1 MELFTTLGNRIDE
14 ELERREQEE
23 VKKQNEKIKKEQQ
36 ALAAEERRIQA
47 SEDRAK
53 IKRKRL
59 EKYGIKKQ
67 GGVLRYPAEALTE
80 HTDYLQIDI
89 ERYEAIGDNYI
100 TSTGSSGRY
109 VVGTAKQNRAGKT
122 SSKKL
127 AKKPLINLGSILLPI
142 PANIEDSNNVVYG
155 DSTLNGLA
163 AAGVSAVETGMTTL
177 GQAIA
182 GTGNV
187 DLGAIKS
194 DISNKIEAGLG
205 GGDKETALATAS
217 DIVTKKLISEA
228 VNIFGQNVTT
238 QQLLSRNTGEI
249 LNPNMELL
257 FSDVTIRNFR
267 FNFKLTPRNPKE
279 VEQIKLIIRAF
290 KRNMAP
296 QAQGGVQGAGNFL
309 LRAPNIF
316 KLRYRSGTK
325 DHPFLNKFK
334 QCFLTGV
341 QTTYTG
347 EGVYS
352 TYDDRTPVS
361 IILDLSFK
369 EIQPIYDIDYD
380 TRPGDKAVGY

>member
-23 VKKQNEKIKKEQQ
+23 VKKQKEKIKKEQQ

-187 DLGAIKS
+187 DLGAMKS

-279 VEQIKLIIRAF
+279 AEQIKLIIRAF

-380 TRPGDKAVGY
+380 TRPGNRAVGY

>member
-23 VKKQNEKIKKEQQ
+23 VKKQKEKIKKEQQ

-187 DLGAIKS
+187 DLGAMKS

-279 VEQIKLIIRAF
+279 AEQIKLIIRAF

-380 TRPGDKAVGY
+380 TTPGNRAVGY

>member
-194 DISNKIEAGLG
+194 D
-205 GGDKETALATAS
+205 
-217 DIVTKKLISEA
+217 
-228 VNIFGQNVTT
+228 
-238 QQLLSRNTGEI
+238 
-249 LNPNMELL
+249 
-257 FSDVTIRNFR
+257 
-267 FNFKLTPRNPKE
+267 
-279 VEQIKLIIRAF
+279 
-290 KRNMAP
+290 
-296 QAQGGVQGAGNFL
+296 
-309 LRAPNIF
+309 
-316 KLRYRSGTK
+316 
-325 DHPFLNKFK
+325 
-334 QCFLTGV
+334 C
-341 QTTYTG
+341 
-347 EGVYS
+347 
-352 TYDDRTPVS
+352 
-361 IILDLSFK
+361 
-369 EIQPIYDIDYD
+369 
-380 TRPGDKAVGY
+380 